1 MATPHAPVDTELTL
15 GVVGILEPAFDGTV
29 FPILPAAR
37 GFTFF
42 WTSTVAS
49 GSSAVG
55 TAVWTVDVTTGEL
68 TATAKASFDPTAEA
82 GSIMAVR
89 SDATP

>member
-1 MATPHAPVDTELTL
+1 
-15 GVVGILEPAFDGTV
+15 
-29 FPILPAAR
+29 
-37 GFTFF
+37 
-42 WTSTVAS
+42 
-49 GSSAVG
+49 
-55 TAVWTVDVTTGEL
+55 VWTVDVTTGEL